1 MTPLTWLLIPL
12 ATAFMA
18 SMWGVLAGRPRRA
31 RDVTDVERYDRF
43 RAALARA
50 DRTT

>member
-12 ATAFMA
+12 AAVFMT
-18 SMWGVLAGRPRRA
+18 SVWGLLTGRPRRTDDMA
-31 RDVTDVERYDRF
+31 DVERYDRL

-50 DRTT
+50 AS